1 MTDQPFPDTR
11 ASGAYGC
18 NTAEWLLLSCLPKFG
33 RRLRRDLSTAY
44 PNLTDLLALNPAT
57 LKALGLPMETTAA
70 IQAWQGGDRQHPVTA
85 KVATIQQDCERLG
98 IAVIASS
105 DPLFPDPLRH
115 IHDAP
120 LVLYIQGD
128 PSLLS
133 QDQIGVVGSRHATRA
148 GLDHARTF
156 AAELSRRNLL
166 ITSGL
171 ALGVDG
177 AAHTGALDAGA
188 PTVAV
193 IGCGLDRVYPSQHRR
208 LAARVIAQ
216 GLMVSEYPPGTPAR
230 AGHFPQRNRIISG
243 LSRGILVVEA
253 GLKSG
258 SLITARLALEQGREV
273 FAIPGSVHSPVARGC
288 HHLIK
293 QGARL
298 VETVDD
304 ILEELGTWWSFQGEC
319 SAGNSPGDVLT
330 TAVAE
335 AQPGA
340 GLASREI
347 AVFEA
352 LGYDPQSTDALSSA
366 TGLPA
371 DQLMQALLLL
381 ELQGL
386 VGSAPGGFLRIA

>member
-1 MTDQPFPDTR
+1 M
-11 ASGAYGC
+11 
-18 NTAEWLLLSCLPKFG
+18 
-33 RRLRRDLSTAY
+33 
-44 PNLTDLLALNPAT
+44 
-57 LKALGLPMETTAA
+57 
-70 IQAWQGGDRQHPVTA
+70 
-85 KVATIQQDCERLG
+85 
-98 IAVIASS
+98 
-105 DPLFPDPLRH
+105 
-115 IHDAP
+115 
-120 LVLYIQGD
+120 
-128 PSLLS
+128 
-133 QDQIGVVGSRHATRA
+133 
-148 GLDHARTF
+148 
-156 AAELSRRNLL
+156 
-166 ITSGL
+166 
-171 ALGVDG
+171 
-177 AAHTGALDAGA
+177 
-188 PTVAV
+188 

-208 LAARVIAQ
+208 LAARVINH

-230 AGHFPQRNRIISG
+230 AAHFPQRNRIISG

-319 SAGNSPGDVLT
+319 SGDSSPSDVLT
-330 TAVAE
+330 TAVPE
-335 AQPGA
+335 AKPGA

>member
-1 MTDQPFPDTR
+1 MTDQSPPDAH
-11 ASGAYGC
+11 ASGASAC

-33 RRLRRDLSTAY
+33 RRLRRDLSIGY
-44 PNLTDLLALNPAT
+44 PDLTDVLALNHAT
-57 LKALGLPMETTAA
+57 LKSLGLPPETTAA
-70 IQAWQGGDRQHPVTA
+70 IQAWRGGDLRHPVTA
-85 KVATIQQDCERLG
+85 KVASIQQDCERLG
-98 IAVIASS
+98 ISVIASS
-105 DPLFPDPLRH
+105 DPRFPDPLRH
-115 IHDAP
+115 THDAP
-120 LVLYIQGD
+120 LVLYTQGD
-128 PSLLS
+128 VSVLS
-133 QDQIGVVGSRHATRA
+133 HDQIGVVGSRHATRA

-156 AAELSRRNLL
+156 AAELSRRNLV

-177 AAHTGALDAGA
+177 AAHAGALEAGA

-193 IGCGLDRVYPSQHRR
+193 IGSGLDRVYPSQHRR
-208 LAARVIAQ
+208 LAARLIDQ

-230 AGHFPQRNRIISG
+230 AAHFPQRNRIISG

-298 VETVDD
+298 VDTVDD

-319 SAGNSPGDVLT
+319 NADNGRNDDPT
-330 TAVAE
+330 TAMPVAKS
-335 AQPGA
+335 GA

-352 LGYDPQSTDALSSA
+352 LGYDPQSTDALSLA